1 MLNAVTRQIEIYQSM
16 FGQKLTKGA
25 LTVVAIG
32 FVVMFVG
39 GGSRHAIGLVLKP
52 MAETFGWERSA
63 LGGTVALFLVVTA
76 LCMYF
81 AGHLADRVSV
91 RAVLGGGFFVSALGI
106 GLMALVTETWHAYLL
121 YGVAFAAG
129 NGVASIIPIG
139 VMVSRQFPDKVGLAN
154 SMAISGMGLGQLVI
168 ISALTAVLIA
178 VGWGSVFMWLGLV
191 NLMMVPVV
199 LWMIREEPKDPTE
212 ESGPAGDGLSIGE
225 AMKTRHFWLLTAVY
239 ALCGFHDFFAST
251 HLVAFALDQQIAPLF
266 AGNLLAF
273 MGLAGLVGVLASGAW
288 SDRFSPVSA
297 TMICHIIRMA
307 IFAMILVNKDPVA
320 VAAFAMLF
328 GFTFWI
334 TAPLAVV
341 FVRNA
346 FGARNLGALSG
357 LITCVHHMC
366 GGLGAWIGAA
376 LFDAD
381 GSYDRAFVV
390 MLVCSVAAVLLSL
403 GLRRG
408 DQQA

>member
-1 MLNAVTRQIEIYQSM
+1 M
-16 FGQKLTKGA
+16 FGQRLNKAA
-25 LTVVAIG
+25 LAVVATG

-63 LGGTVALFLVVTA
+63 LGGTVAIFLVVTA

-81 AGHLADRVSV
+81 AGHLADRISV
-91 RAVLGGGFFVSALGI
+91 RAILGGGFFVSALGI
-106 GLMALVTETWHAYLL
+106 GLMALVTEPWHAFLL

-139 VMVSRQFPDKVGLAN
+139 VMVARQFPDKVGLAN
-154 SMAISGMGLGQLVI
+154 SVAISGMGLGQLAI
-168 ISALTAVLIA
+168 ISALTGVLIA
-178 VGWGSVFMWLGLV
+178 LGWGSVFLWLGLV
-191 NLMMVPVV
+191 NLLMVPVV
-199 LWMIREEPKDPTE
+199 LWMVREKPTARG
-212 ESGPAGDGLSIGE
+212 SDQGPTSEGLSVGD
-225 AMKTRHFWLLTAVY
+225 AMKTRHFWLLTLVY
-239 ALCGFHDFFAST
+239 AFCGFQDFFAST
-251 HLVAFALDQQIAPLF
+251 HVVAFALDQEIAPLF

-273 MGLAGLVGVLASGAW
+273 MGLAGLVGVIAAGAW
-288 SDRFSPVSA
+288 SDRFSPVGA
-297 TMICHIIRMA
+297 TIICFVVRMM
-307 IFAMILVNKDPVA
+307 IFAMILLSKDTVSIT
-320 VAAFAMLF
+320 AFAMLF

-357 LITCVHHMC
+357 LITMVHHMC
-366 GGLGAWIGAA
+366 GGLGALAGAA
-376 LFDAD
+376 FFDAD
-381 GSYDRAFVV
+381 GSYDRAFIV
-390 MLVCSVAAVLLSL
+390 MLVCSAAAVFVSL

-408 DQQA
+408 EYA